1 MTRLRFI
8 ELNGNHL
15 SGGHDEL
22 ALLFAIFSMGVWQK
36 KSAKEIGDSLNN
48 GMSAVAGILLIV
60 GGGGAW
66 RGVLVT
72 GGLSD
77 KVASLFQANGHM
89 SAITVII
96 FAWAVAAVLRI
107 SVGSATV
114 AGMTVRL
121 NRGILCCQ
129 SLQSQNNP
137 TLAVLVALAI
147 GAGSLIASHV
157 NDAGFWIF
165 QECLRLDFLIEQNFP
180 NLDGFGNNHF
190 VHLLVWLSS

>member
-1 MTRLRFI
+1 M
-8 ELNGNHL
+8 
-15 SGGHDEL
+15 
-22 ALLFAIFSMGVWQK
+22 
-36 KSAKEIGDSLNN
+36 NN

-66 RGVLVT
+66 RGVLVN

-77 KVASLFQANGHM
+77 KVASLFSANGHM

-114 AGMTVRL
+114 AGMTAA
-121 NRGILCCQ
+121 GIVL
-129 SLQSQNNP
+129 SIVQSQNNP
-137 TLAVLVALAI
+137 TLSVLVALAI

-165 QECLRLDFLIEQNFP
+165 QEFFELSIKQTFQIWTVLETIISLTGMVVI
-180 NLDGFGNNHF
+180 LAMA
-190 VHLLVWLSS
+190 VILL